1 MFIRESSKTAKGKKY
16 VQHQLIR
23 SVRTPAGPRQIVEL
37 NLGVVDLPREQ
48 WKELANAIESYI
60 HNQPPLF
67 SLDPSI
73 EGLARHYANMI
84 IRRRI
89 EESDERR
96 EAGEE
101 TEREKPDL
109 VTIDVNSE
117 KKSDMRTVGA
127 EHVAL
132 SQMTG
137 YQFDRILRGCGFH
150 GKQIALA
157 KMLVAVRMVH
167 PASERETARWLNE
180 SSALCELL
188 GEERKVYDNALHRV
202 ANMLWEQH
210 DAIEEQLANA
220 AREAFG
226 LDDTI
231 ILYDLT
237 NTYFESNKKNSEIAK
252 RKKSKDAR
260 HDRPLITLA
269 LTIDAEGFAKRSQI
283 LEGNI
288 SEPGTLADVLE
299 QFRETEPGWFQQK
312 TIVIDAG
319 IASEDNLELIKGK
332 GFKYLA
338 VSRKRKFGDDFWDNA
353 TEDDVVLANGKSV
366 LKTKLSRTD
375 EEVFLRCHSQEKEEK
390 ERSILNRRLRSF
402 EEGLAKLDAGLSKK
416 GTRKGY
422 DGIIERIGRLKEKYG
437 VGTLYDITVPR
448 NGDQA
453 TAIEF
458 EKNPKGEAKEQHVG
472 EYILRTNRREL
483 THAEI
488 SKVHRSLT
496 TVENSFRSMK
506 SELGIRPNHHKRDDS
521 SVAHIFITVIAYHIM
536 AGVLKKLRASGI
548 KYTWATVRKLLFN
561 HARATSV
568 FTTSEGDSMNVRSST
583 TPTLRQSEIYNA
595 LGIKQQP
602 LPRKTARIQ
611 RKGR

>member
-23 SVRTPAGPRQIVEL
+23 SVRTPAGPRQRVEL
-37 NLGVVDLPREQ
+37 NLGVLDLPREQ

-101 TEREKPDL
+101 AEREKPDL

-137 YQFDRILRGCGFH
+137 YQLERILRGCGFD

-157 KMLVAVRMVH
+157 KMLIAGRMVH
-167 PASERETARWLNE
+167 PASERETTRWLNE

-202 ANMLWEQH
+202 ANRLWEQH

-269 LTIDAEGFAKRSQI
+269 LTIDSEGFAKRSQI

-288 SEPGTLADVLE
+288 SEPGTLEDVLE
-299 QFRETEPGWFQQK
+299 QFKETEPGWFQQK

-338 VSRKRKFGDDFWDNA
+338 VSRKRKFDDDFWDHA

-366 LKTKLSRTD
+366 LKTKLSRSGKET
-375 EEVFLRCHSQEKEEK
+375 FLRCHSQEKEEK

-422 DGIIERIGRLKEKYG
+422 DSIIERIGRLKEKHG
-437 VGTLYDITVPR
+437 VGTLYDITVR
-448 NGDQA
+448 RDGDQA

-458 EKNPKGEAKEQHVG
+458 EKNPKGEAKEKHVG
-472 EYILRTNRREL
+472 EYILRTNRCEL

-506 SELGIRPNHHKRDDS
+506 SELGLRPNHHKRDDS

-548 KYTWATVRKLLFN
+548 KYTWDTVRKLLLN
-561 HARATSV
+561 HARATST

-602 LPRKTARIQ
+602 LPRKKARIR
-611 RKGR
+611 RKGS